1 MCGWYYDTEDTMEK
15 SIFVEVINDAI
26 QNLENIT
33 SNGGILW
40 DYVEADMCLDKRL
53 KEYSLVEISDEMLR
67 LADIYDQKGVV
78 VGQVVGQ
85 VGIELWKVREGT
97 GIIRVYAAL
106 CRPRSILVGKL
117 LLYSKVFS
125 KNFFRRNFAACEDF
139 V

>member
-15 SIFVEVINDAI
+15 SIFVEVFNDAI

-78 VGQVVGQ
+78 VG
-85 VGIELWKVREGT
+85 
-97 GIIRVYAAL
+97 
-106 CRPRSILVGKL
+106 
-117 LLYSKVFS
+117 
-125 KNFFRRNFAACEDF
+125 
-139 V
+139 